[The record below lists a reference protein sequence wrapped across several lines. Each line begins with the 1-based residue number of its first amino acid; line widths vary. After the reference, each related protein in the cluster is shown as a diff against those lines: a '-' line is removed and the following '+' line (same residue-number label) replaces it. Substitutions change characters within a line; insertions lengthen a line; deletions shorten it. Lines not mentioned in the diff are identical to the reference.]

1 MTFLTGLSV
10 DKDSSE
16 AFKEARKG
24 YLVGSTMSESSRN
37 LQTYCY

>member
-1 MTFLTGLSV
+1 MTFLTGLTI

-24 YLVGSTMSESSRN
+24 YLVGSTMSESSKEA
-37 LQTYCY
+37 QTSTY